1 MGSLHRP
8 DKQPGHSPAHLDSEE
23 LYNPVTP
30 GDIRAQGH
38 GALHLRD
45 ERQGAPVSLPP
56 AAGPLLC
63 RGGRGPPDGAQPGL
77 PRHHITQ
84 GEHQHSCLYSLFYFD
99 SCMIKQV
106 AKPHHNWQHQLNK
119 YFHS

>member
-84 GEHQHSCLYSLFYFD
+84 GEHQHSCLYFIS
-99 SCMIKQV
+99 I
-106 AKPHHNWQHQLNK
+106 AA
-119 YFHS
+119 